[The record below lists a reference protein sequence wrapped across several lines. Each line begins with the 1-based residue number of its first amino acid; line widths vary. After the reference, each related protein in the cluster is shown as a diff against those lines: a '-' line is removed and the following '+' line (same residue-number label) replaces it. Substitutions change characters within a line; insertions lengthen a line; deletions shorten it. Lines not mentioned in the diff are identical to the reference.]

1 MWPIMKNSKTTELGV
16 FKLNTADFGFMNEEP
31 PPGNPFDNVDYPG
44 DLEGDC
50 KAELNEYQKTNK
62 EHLRSYSKTMDGV
75 FDSEFWFAVAFKDRE
90 TKEAFLKEFGIDKL
104 GDKYIDG
111 GKLAKLL
118 RKL

>member
-1 MWPIMKNSKTTELGV
+1 
-16 FKLNTADFGFMNEEP
+16 
-31 PPGNPFDNVDYPG
+31 
-44 DLEGDC
+44 
-50 KAELNEYQKTNK
+50 
-62 EHLRSYSKTMDGV
+62 MDGV